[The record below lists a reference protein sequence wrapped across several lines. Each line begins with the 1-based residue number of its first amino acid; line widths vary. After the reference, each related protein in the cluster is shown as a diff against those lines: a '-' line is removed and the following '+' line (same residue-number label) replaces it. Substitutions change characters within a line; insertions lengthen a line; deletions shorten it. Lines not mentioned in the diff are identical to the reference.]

1 MLAFE
6 QRQPSHLHHRQ
17 RQQRGGVCE
26 AGLHHRFGRTVAE
39 GDGKTV
45 GLSLLQ
51 GVDLLVDAFQFFG
64 IGKGILTIENTPN
77 KQADISPIPC
87 GHSL

>member
-1 MLAFE
+1 LF
-6 QRQPSHLHHRQ
+6 S
-17 RQQRGGVCE
+17 
-26 AGLHHRFGRTVAE
+26 
-39 GDGKTV
+39 
-45 GLSLLQ
+45 
-51 GVDLLVDAFQFFG
+51 VDLLVDGFQFFG